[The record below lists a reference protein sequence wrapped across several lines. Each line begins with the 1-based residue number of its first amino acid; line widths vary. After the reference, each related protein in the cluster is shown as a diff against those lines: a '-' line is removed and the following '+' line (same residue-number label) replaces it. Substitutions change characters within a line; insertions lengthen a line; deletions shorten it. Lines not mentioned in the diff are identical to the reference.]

1 VSRLFMRHVSWCL
14 VVLMV
19 VIGITP
25 KVEAGFFP
33 SEPIS
38 SETIRSRTVPSGMLP
53 SGVVPSEMI
62 TSSKNEDRAA
72 DLQKIQKAL
81 ELKMVRERLEKLGF
95 SQEEIQSRLSQIDN
109 QQIHQLALKL
119 DDLRTGGDGLEVVI
133 GILIIGILVVILL
146 HLTGHKVIVS
156 QR

>member
-1 VSRLFMRHVSWCL
+1 MSRLFIKHVSCCL
-14 VVLMV
+14 ILLMF

-25 KVEAGFFP
+25 KVEAGFCP
-33 SEPIS
+33 SEIIPIEKIS
-38 SETIRSRTVPSGMLP
+38 SETVPAETIP
-53 SGVVPSEMI
+53 AERI

-72 DLQKIQKAL
+72 DLQQIQKVL

-95 SQEEIQSRLSQIDN
+95 SQEEIQARLSQIDN

-119 DDLRTGGDGLEVVI
+119 DELRAGGDGLGVVI
-133 GILIIGILVVILL
+133 GILIIAILVVILL
-146 HLTGHKVIVS
+146 QITGHKVIIT

>member
-1 VSRLFMRHVSWCL
+1 MSRLFIRHVSWCL
-14 VVLMV
+14 VVLMF

-25 KVEAGFFP
+25 KVEAGFCP
-33 SEPIS
+33 
-38 SETIRSRTVPSGMLP
+38 SETIPSEMILAET
-53 SGVVPSEMI
+53 VPSEMI
-62 TSSKNEDRAA
+62 ASAKNEDRSA
-72 DLQKIQKAL
+72 DLQKIQKVL

-95 SQEEIQSRLSQIDN
+95 SQEEIQARLSQIDN

-119 DDLRTGGDGLEVVI
+119 DELRAGGDGLEVVI